1 LPTNHQRTRARREE
15 EKQRAGRGREAA
27 PNSNAYVCLVHM
39 STSCVSTS
47 LSIPPFLSLSLS
59 LCREVDKFIGEK
71 KRRQSI
77 SWVAEKVSKS
87 FSRLTGTFVFVLK
100 IKCSV

>member
-1 LPTNHQRTRARREE
+1 MQLPTNHQRTRARREQG
-15 EKQRAGRGREAA
+15 KQRAVREAA
-27 PNSNAYVCLVHM
+27 PNSNAYGCRVHK
-39 STSCVSTS
+39 SSSWVSTS
-47 LSIPPFLSLSLS
+47 LSIPPFLSLSLSLS

-87 FSRLTGTFVFVLK
+87 FSRLT
-100 IKCSV
+100 